1 VEVDVGIGEP
11 AGDTTQRTRFIGK
24 PTTNDSRSSATTMP
38 VRAIAHRF
46 QPFIRHERVDD
57 TLASPVA
64 GVGDPDW

>member
-1 VEVDVGIGEP
+1 
-11 AGDTTQRTRFIGK
+11 
-24 PTTNDSRSSATTMP
+24 MP